1 MNIKKIV
8 ETAMTS
14 FVKAPT
20 TRDAKELAQAIEGDG
35 VGTAD
40 VSGQHVEI
48 QHDARA
54 TTKTMVKNAIKRFRA
69 TKVTGSGSD
78 LDARKVTESAGLVP
92 KISTQKLFS
101 QFKKVTGAELT
112 PETFKKAERSTNPRL
127 KAITKDIKPMLAVKA
142 NPTPAGQ
149 VRPVI
154 D

>member
-8 ETAMTS
+8 ETPMTS
-14 FVKAPT
+14 FVKTPT

-112 PETFKKAERSTNPRL
+112 PETFRKAEKSTNPRL
-127 KAITKDIKPMLAVKA
+127 KAITKDIKTMLAVKA

>member
-127 KAITKDIKPMLAVKA
+127 KAITKDIKTMLAVKA